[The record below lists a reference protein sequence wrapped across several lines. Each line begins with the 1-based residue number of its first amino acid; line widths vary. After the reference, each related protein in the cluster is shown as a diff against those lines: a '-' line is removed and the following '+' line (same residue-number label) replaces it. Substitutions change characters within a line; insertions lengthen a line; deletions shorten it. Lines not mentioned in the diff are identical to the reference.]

1 MWYYLSVSKMV
12 AKDVL
17 RPLSLAVLC
26 VCLSLPLLPQ
36 VPAAQSSE
44 VLTAPKIDGETGDW
58 PASRLVLDAKSGI
71 ESAFQNDGNDFYIL
85 LVVKKTKARASLE
98 STGMT
103 LLVSVRPRKTK
114 RGFLFLKQKVPAE
127 TYIRWHESL
136 GAVITE
142 EEKTKLRNAGQHDLC
157 LVFAVGATGSTYGPL
172 RNLPGSNPPEFGVS
186 EEAAETIYELKI
198 PLQSPELVPSGLGIL
213 PGEDVRISFE
223 WGGTARKVFSTKST
237 LEATPLE
244 KKGDLSGS
252 GRTWAQEFLDSFDSM
267 SRRTMGTKKFS
278 FAVDVRLADAE

>member
-1 MWYYLSVSKMV
+1 MV
-12 AKDVL
+12 AREVL

-36 VPAAQSSE
+36 VPAVQSSE
-44 VLTAPKIDGETGDW
+44 VSTAPKIDGETGDW

-85 LVVKKTKARASLE
+85 LVVKKPEARASLE
-98 STGMT
+98 STGIT
-103 LLVSVRPRKTK
+103 VLARVGPRKTK
-114 RGFLFLKQKVPAE
+114 RGVLFLKQKAPAE

-198 PLQSPELVPSGLGIL
+198 PLLSPELVPGGLGAL

-223 WGGTARKVFSTKST
+223 WGGTTRKVFSTKT
-237 LEATPLE
+237 TREATPLE

-267 SRRTMGTKKFS
+267 SRPTMGTKKFS
-278 FAVDVRLADAE
+278 FAVDVRLAEAK